1 MLDNFLTGGGNIV
14 VDGIYD
20 MAGCDI
26 GFPLNDDI
34 PLNVHSNQVLSLA
47 SNEITR
53 NRLSRTPFSLCF
65 FNLIF
70 GIDYCCMIF
79 FQSKRKAWYA
89 CMCLCVRV

>member
-79 FQSKRKAWYA
+79 FFSRNEKLGMRV
-89 CMCLCVRV
+89 CVCV